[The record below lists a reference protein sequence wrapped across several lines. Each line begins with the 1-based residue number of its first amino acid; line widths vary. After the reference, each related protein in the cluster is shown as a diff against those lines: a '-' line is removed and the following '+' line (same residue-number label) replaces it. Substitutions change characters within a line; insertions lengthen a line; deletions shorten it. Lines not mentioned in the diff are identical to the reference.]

1 MRPLLGLCTALTLCV
16 GAHATEIT
24 GQVVAVS
31 EGDTLVFQAHDQRN
45 YKVRLAGID
54 APEILQ
60 AFGRKSRFSLKDM
73 VFRKPARLVGMAP
86 APDDAGVTLAR
97 VFVGDID
104 VGMAQ
109 VSRGMAWARGADGK
123 PYEAAEQTAHAQLKV
138 LWRDDAPTPL
148 RHCEVT
154 ALQCRRLNDLA
165 MFVRC

>member
-1 MRPLLGLCTALTLCV
+1 MRSLLVFCAALALSV
-16 GAHATEIT
+16 GGYATEIT

-31 EGDTLVFQAHDQRN
+31 EGDTLVFQDRNQRD

-73 VFRKPARLVGMAP
+73 VFLKPARLVGMAP

-97 VFVGDID
+97 VFVDDTD

-109 VSRGMAWARGADGK
+109 VARGMAWARGADGT
-123 PYEAAEQTAHAQLKV
+123 PYEAAEESARAQRKG
-138 LWRDDAPTPL
+138 LWRDDAPTPPWL
-148 RHCEVT
+148 W
-154 ALQCRRLNDLA
+154 
-165 MFVRC
+165 RCC